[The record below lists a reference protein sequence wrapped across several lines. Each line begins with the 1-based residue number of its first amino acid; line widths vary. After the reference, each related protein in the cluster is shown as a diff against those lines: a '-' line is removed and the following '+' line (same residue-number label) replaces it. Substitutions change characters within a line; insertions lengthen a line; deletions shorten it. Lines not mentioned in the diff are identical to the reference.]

1 MSKQE
6 SGIFVNIRFWTD
18 FPKDD
23 GSIGIISK
31 QAWAAGSIYLRAS
44 KRHNIESDK
53 PVLFNNLEEFIVK
66 LDELLRKQGVTL
78 VIQDDKG
85 NHVPR
90 LGKGYPKWTW
100 TGTS

>member
-1 MSKQE
+1 MSKKE
-6 SGIFVNIRFWTD
+6 SGIFVTIRFWTD
-18 FPKDD
+18 FSKED
-23 GSIGIISK
+23 GSIGIIPK

-44 KRHNIESDK
+44 KLHNIESDN
-53 PVLFNNLEEFIVK
+53 PVLFNNLEELVVK
-66 LDELLRKQGVTL
+66 LDKLLRQQEVTL

-100 TGTS
+100 TGT